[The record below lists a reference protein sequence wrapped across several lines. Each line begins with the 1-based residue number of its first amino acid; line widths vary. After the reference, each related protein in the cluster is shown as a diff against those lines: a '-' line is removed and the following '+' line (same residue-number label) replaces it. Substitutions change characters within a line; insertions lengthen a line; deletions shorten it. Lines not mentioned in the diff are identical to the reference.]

1 MPAPVKA
8 HAISTQHM
16 KLLAPRCIARIRVAQ
31 ALAVWACRHLR
42 LPEAALGINPR
53 AVSVSSMR
61 FLARIIGFLCVAGGF
76 VALVIDGTRTIAN
89 GAWAPV
95 ALGDVAA
102 GAFPKLFP
110 MLQPA
115 VERLRPFLWSPVL
128 ATVLAAPTFVVG
140 MGLGFLL
147 LLLGRRPVRQ
157 DTAFLAG
164 R

>member
-1 MPAPVKA
+1 
-8 HAISTQHM
+8 
-16 KLLAPRCIARIRVAQ
+16 
-31 ALAVWACRHLR
+31 
-42 LPEAALGINPR
+42 
-53 AVSVSSMR
+53 MR

-102 GAFPKLFP
+102 KAFPKLFP
-110 MLQPA
+110 LLQPA
-115 VERLRPFLWSPVL
+115 IERSVHPLVWSPIL
-128 ATVLAAPTFVVG
+128 TTILAAPTFVVG
-140 MGLGFLL
+140 MGLGLL
-147 LLLGRRPVRQ
+147 FLLLGRRPVRQ